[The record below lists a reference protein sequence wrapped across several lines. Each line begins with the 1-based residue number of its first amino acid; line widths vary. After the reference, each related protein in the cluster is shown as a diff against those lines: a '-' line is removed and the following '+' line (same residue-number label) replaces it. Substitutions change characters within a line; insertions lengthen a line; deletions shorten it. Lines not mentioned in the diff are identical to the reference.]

1 MAFFK
6 FRFPG
11 HDDPVHRGN
20 EAPHESLEAL
30 RKRVKHR
37 LIGSGVLVLIAVIG
51 FPLVFDTQPRPVG
64 LDIPIDIPDKAKT
77 SVNVPPTP
85 LKSDRKF
92 ISSDKSVPTDAPSP
106 VKSQSVEKVT
116 EPYKSLPEP
125 VLAPVPS
132 TVPAPIASASSSL
145 SGGTTQNAAAA
156 PKANASAT
164 PSVRNSELKNGPL
177 NASTSLDTKEEIVS
191 NAKPPVAPSKPT
203 TKETNPSQKEER
215 YIIQVGAYT
224 DEMKVKDIREKLEKA
239 GLHTYTQ
246 VVEKDGKKIR
256 IRIGPF
262 TSKEEANRQLQ
273 KVRGLNLQPNLL
285 TL

>member
-11 HDDPVHRGN
+11 HDDPAHRGN

-64 LDIPIDIPDKAKT
+64 LDIAIDIPDKAKT

-85 LKSDRKF
+85 LKSDRKLM
-92 ISSDKSVPTDAPSP
+92 SSDKSSPLDAPNSG
-106 VKSQSVEKVT
+106 KSQSADKVT

-125 VLAPVPS
+125 VIAPVPS
-132 TVPAPIASASSSL
+132 TVPAPVASSSSSL
-145 SGGTTQNAAAA
+145 SGGAIQDATVAS
-156 PKANASAT
+156 KANASAT
-164 PSVRNSELKNGPL
+164 ASARNSEVKNGPL
-177 NASTSLDTKEEIVS
+177 NARTSLDTKEEIVS
-191 NAKPPVAPSKPT
+191 STKSPVATAKPT

-224 DEMKVKDIREKLEKA
+224 DEMKVKDIRDKLEKA

>member
-11 HDDPVHRGN
+11 HDDPAHRGN

-64 LDIPIDIPDKAKT
+64 LDIAIDIPDKAKT

-85 LKSDRKF
+85 LKSDRKLM
-92 ISSDKSVPTDAPSP
+92 SSDKSSPLDAPNSG
-106 VKSQSVEKVT
+106 KSQSADKVT

-125 VLAPVPS
+125 VIAPVPS
-132 TVPAPIASASSSL
+132 TVPAPVASSSSSL
-145 SGGTTQNAAAA
+145 SGGAIQDATVAS
-156 PKANASAT
+156 KANASAT
-164 PSVRNSELKNGPL
+164 ASARNSEVKNGPL
-177 NASTSLDTKEEIVS
+177 NARTSLDTKEEIVS
-191 NAKPPVAPSKPT
+191 STKSPVATAKPTS
-203 TKETNPSQKEER
+203 KETNPSQKEER

-224 DEMKVKDIREKLEKA
+224 DEMKVKDIRDKLEKA

>member
-11 HDDPVHRGN
+11 HDDPAHRGN

-64 LDIPIDIPDKAKT
+64 LDIAIDIPDKAKT

-85 LKSDRKF
+85 LKSDRKLM
-92 ISSDKSVPTDAPSP
+92 SSDKSSPLDAPNSG
-106 VKSQSVEKVT
+106 KSQSADKVT

-125 VLAPVPS
+125 VIAPVPS
-132 TVPAPIASASSSL
+132 MVPAPVASSSSSL
-145 SGGTTQNAAAA
+145 SGGAIQDAAVAS
-156 PKANASAT
+156 KANASAT
-164 PSVRNSELKNGPL
+164 ASARNSEVKNGPL
-177 NASTSLDTKEEIVS
+177 NARTSLDTKEEIVS
-191 NAKPPVAPSKPT
+191 STKSPVATAKPT